1 MEKPW
6 LNARSEYVARMFGA
20 IAEHYDLMNRVMTL
34 GQDQRWRRHAVDVS
48 AIRPGDTAL
57 DVATG
62 TGDLAFELARRVQPG
77 GHVLGLDFAEPMLD
91 LARKKARRKGLSVS
105 FESGDALALP
115 YRDASFHA
123 VTCGFGLR
131 NMDDRAG
138 GLAEMA
144 RVTRPGGR
152 IVLLEL
158 TPPRNAL
165 ARAYMDEVIPKL
177 GQLLAHARE
186 AYTYLPESVKEFPDA
201 WTLGR
206 MMQQAGLRSVTFR
219 LLNFGTIALHW
230 GTK

>member
-1 MEKPW
+1 
-6 LNARSEYVARMFGA
+6 
-20 IAEHYDLMNRVMTL
+20 
-34 GQDQRWRRHAVDVS
+34 
-48 AIRPGDTAL
+48 
-57 DVATG
+57 VATG

-77 GHVLGLDFAEPMLD
+77 GHVLGLDFAEPMLQ
-91 LARKKARRKGLSVS
+91 LARKKARRKGLSVT
-105 FESGDALALP
+105 FEAGDALSLP

-131 NMDDRAG
+131 NMDDRARA
-138 GLAEMA
+138 LAEMA
-144 RVTRPGGR
+144 RVALPGAR
-152 IVLLEL
+152 VVVLEL
-158 TPPRNAL
+158 TLPRNAL

-186 AYTYLPESVKEFPDA
+186 AYTYLPESVKDFPDA

-206 MMQQAGLRSVTFR
+206 MMQRAGLRGVTFR